1 MDCDVALINTYL
13 PTYQPTYP
21 PYKSENI
28 TLIKANLSG
37 HDIARSTFCIDVIL
51 FSDMQNE
58 RGPDFRVTDFC

>member
-13 PTYQPTYP
+13 P
-21 PYKSENI
+21 YKSENVSP
-28 TLIKANLSG
+28 IKANLSG
-37 HDIARSTFCIDVIL
+37 HDFVRSTFCIEVIL